1 MHSIRRQRRV
11 GKGNTVCV
19 RIKRLWWMAVPVCL
33 ALSCSPQKNERSL
46 NMNNPFFSRPETP
59 YNVPAFGQL
68 HFKHYLP
75 AFEEGM
81 RQQKEEVEAIVSNTQ
96 EPTFENTVEA
106 LEYSGELLNEV
117 SAVFFNLCETN
128 NSPEMNDIA
137 AEISPK
143 LSAHSDDIYLN
154 GKLFA
159 RIKAV
164 YEHRGELNLDKEQ
177 LRLLEETYKEFV
189 RGGAN
194 LPESRQERFRA
205 INERLSVLTL
215 DFGKHVLD
223 ATNAYRMVVDSK
235 EALKG
240 LPVSVVAAAA
250 ATANESEATRGKW
263 VFTLHNPSLIPFL
276 QYADRR
282 DLRDTLWHA
291 YASRCDGG
299 PYDNNGI
306 IREIVAL
313 RAERAQLLGYRSHAD
328 YVLDDCMAKHPEAVY
343 RLLMQ
348 VWKPAL
354 AKAKE
359 EASEYQQLIR
369 KEGGTFELRPW
380 DWRYYAEKV
389 RKAKYDLNDEEIR
402 PYFQLEHV
410 RDGVFMLAERLY
422 GLTFKA
428 NKDIPVYHPDAV
440 AYEVYDADKVIGVL
454 YMDYYT
460 RESKRSGA
468 WMTEF
473 RSQCQSGDGQ
483 PVLPVIS
490 LVFNFPR
497 PVGDRPSLLNFD
509 EAETFF
515 HEFGHSLHGLLS
527 RCRYRSLGG
536 TNVSRDFVELPSQI
550 MENWASHPEMMRL
563 YAQHYQTGDTI
574 PEKLIQK
581 IQAAANYGQ
590 GFMNTELI
598 AASLL
603 DMDYHSMEHP
613 DIRQPAVFE
622 AETMRKYGLIPS
634 IISRYHSQYFQHIFT
649 SSSGYSAGY
658 YSYTWSAVLD
668 ADAFAC
674 FKEKGIFSREVADAF
689 RKNILEKGNTE
700 DPAVLY
706 RNFRGEDPTITPLL
720 RKRGLLK

>member
-1 MHSIRRQRRV
+1 
-11 GKGNTVCV
+11 
-19 RIKRLWWMAVPVCL
+19 
-33 ALSCSPQKNERSL
+33 
-46 NMNNPFFSRPETP
+46 MNNPFFSKPETP
-59 YNVPAFGQL
+59 YNVPAFDRL
-68 HFKHYLP
+68 RLPHFLP

-81 RQQKEEVEAIVSNTQ
+81 RQQKEEVAAIVSDTRQ
-96 EPTFENTVEA
+96 PTFENTVEA

-154 GKLFA
+154 EQLFR

-164 YEHRGELNLDKEQ
+164 YDKRDELSLDKEQ
-177 LRLLEETYKEFV
+177 RRLLEETYKAFV

-194 LPESRQERFRA
+194 LPEDKQERFRA

-215 DFGKHVLD
+215 DFGNHVLD
-223 ATNAYRMVVDSK
+223 ATNAYQLVIEDK
-235 EALKG
+235 AGLKG
-240 LPVSVVAAAA
+240 LPTSVVAAAA
-250 ATANESEATRGKW
+250 ATANENEATRGKW

-299 PYDNNGI
+299 RYDNNGI

-313 RAERAQLLGYRSHAD
+313 RAERARMLGYRTHAD
-328 YVLDDCMAKHPEAVY
+328 YVLDDCMAKNPEAVY
-343 RLLMQ
+343 KLLKQ

-359 EASEYQQLIR
+359 EASEYQGLIR
-369 KEGGTFELRPW
+369 KEGGNFDLQPW

-410 RDGVFMLAERLY
+410 RDGVFMLANRLY
-422 GLTFKA
+422 GLSFKL

-440 AYEVYDADKVIGVL
+440 AYEVYDADSVIGVL
-454 YMDYYT
+454 FLDYFT

-473 RSQCQSGDGQ
+473 RSQCRTEDGQ

-490 LVFNFPR
+490 LVYNFPR
-497 PVGDRPSLLNFD
+497 PVGEHPSLLNFD

-515 HEFGHSLHGLLS
+515 HEFGHAMHGLLS

-536 TNVSRDFVELPSQI
+536 TNVPRDFVELPSQI

-574 PEKLIQK
+574 PEKLIAK
-581 IQAAANYGQ
+581 IQAAATYGQ

-603 DMDYHSMEHP
+603 DMDYHTLSEVKANFIP
-613 DIRQPAVFE
+613 TSFE
-622 AETMRKYGLIPS
+622 REVLNKYGLPSS
-634 IISRYHSQYFQHIFT
+634 IISRYHSQYFQHIFA
-649 SSSGYSAGY
+649 SASGYSAGY

-668 ADAFAC
+668 ADAFSL
-674 FKEKGIFSREVADAF
+674 FTEKGIFSREVADAF

-706 RNFRGEDPTITPLL
+706 RNFRGQDPTILPLL
-720 RKRGLLK
+720 RKRGLLQ